1 MMLTTWK
8 FLKLMN
14 NLDNDLYCLGSIS
27 NKSGEVTY
35 FPICFM
41 EECITCASQVR
52 MFDNYFKKEVLRV
65 YQHTSTTL
73 EDLTLSIAQS
83 LHSFTGSRY
92 TYKREFFEGCPT
104 LSCVSIRGRL
114 HERIYTLGELKDSI
128 SKKCNNLILQNISLP
143 DYNTFISGIGINKNE
158 LKLYNGNLHHYTTNT
173 IAPRKAVIIHM
184 CHYND
189 LVKNKLD
196 HSLYWGILE
205 VNRPKK
211 YNKFTYDTINRTKIM

>member
-1 MMLTTWK
+1 MILTTWK

-41 EECITCASQVR
+41 EDGITCTSQVR

-73 EDLTLSIAQS
+73 EELTLFITQS
-83 LHSFTGSRY
+83 LHTFIGSRY
-92 TYKREFFEGCPT
+92 TYNREFFEGCPT
-104 LSCVSIRGRL
+104 LSCTSIRRL
-114 HERIYTLGELKDSI
+114 HEKIYTLGELKDTI

-143 DYNTFISGIGINKNE
+143 YYSTFISGIGINKDE
-158 LKLYNGNLHHYTTNT
+158 LKLYSGNSHHYTTKT

-196 HSLYWGILE
+196 HSIYWGVLE

-211 YNKFTYDTINRTKIM
+211 YNKFTYDTINRTETM